1 MQEALRNNDISTT
14 KNLSYALK
22 YLKKGFSIIPVKGN
36 FYSNGTNIE
45 DRSKDSKAPLIAWTE
60 YQNRLPTEVEVKSW
74 WTKYP
79 LANIAVITGKVSNLV
94 VVDFDSDEAVRWAR
108 ENNLLETLCVE
119 TARGLHAYYRYPQ
132 NRTIQNTVNL
142 NNMKIDIR
150 ADGGYVIA
158 PPSIHI
164 TGMEY
169 TFTIKKPIASLPEI
183 FLSKSKKVI
192 DLKSF
197 YNGVKE
203 GSRNDTL
210 ARLCGS
216 WVNDNLSLEEC
227 LEMAYLWNER
237 NNPPLDAK
245 EVERTVKSIYKRHH
259 QKKELI
265 NNFTHEKNLLFLPIF
280 VRNKKSTG
288 QAKLI
293 TCSFTY
299 KTLQKTWKVIPSII
313 YGLAGSFDE
322 LVFTVVMHI
331 ADKQIK
337 PLRNP
342 VDIGKFKDFLKL
354 MNLSYSGENVNRVK
368 NSLRRLHSLTLS
380 SKAVFYNN
388 LKKVFIED
396 DFHLFDRI
404 VFKGEKI
411 CSNDKEEIADTNLI
425 WLNQV
430 IIDNLNSNYTKKIDF
445 DTFLKLQSPI
455 ARGIY
460 KIGCAKLYSKNNK
473 KLPLRISYSK
483 LCQYLQ
489 ITQEKYKIDVQN
501 QLKYAHNELINNNIF
516 SKISIYDK
524 KYSNNDYYILYI
536 P

>member
-1 MQEALRNNDISTT
+1 LQEALRNNDISTT

-237 NNPPLDAK
+237 NNPPLGVK
-245 EVERTVKSIYKRHH
+245 EVERTVKSIYKKHLLGST
-259 QKKELI
+259 K
-265 NNFTHEKNLLFLPIF
+265 NSTYYHEKNLLRLPIF
-280 VRNKKSTG
+280 TYSKEKIHKAEKIEVIFESKNVKRSWTVIPSLVYGLPGPFDEMIFMAINKIISEKPKPINNPVDVGSLKSI
-288 QAKLI
+288 AKLI
-293 TCSFTY
+293 GYDVSGH
-299 KTLQKTWKVIPSII
+299 S
-313 YGLAGSFDE
+313 
-322 LVFTVVMHI
+322 
-331 ADKQIK
+331 
-337 PLRNP
+337 
-342 VDIGKFKDFLKL
+342 LKL
-354 MNLSYSGENVNRVK
+354 IK
-368 NSLRRLHSLTLS
+368 NSIKRIKSINLLS
-380 SKAVFYNN
+380 ETIYFDATTKKFITDMFNIIDRVMFQGELDDYN
-388 LKKVFIED
+388 
-396 DFHLFDRI
+396 
-404 VFKGEKI
+404 EKI
-411 CSNDKEEIADTNLI
+411 KSTYI
-425 WLNQV
+425 WLNSV
-430 IIDNLNSNYTKKIDF
+430 YLKNINAGYVAEIDYNVYFS
-445 DTFLKLQSPI
+445 LKSFI

-460 KIGCAKLYSKNNK
+460 KTLT
-473 KLPLRISYSK
+473 PLFS
-483 LCQYLQ
+483 
-489 ITQEKYKIDVQN
+489 
-501 QLKYAHNELINNNIF
+501 INNNLPF
-516 SKISIYDK
+516 KISYKKLIQRIQITEK
-524 KYSNNDYYILYI
+524 KYLSDIKVQLQQAHKELIEIGIFKKIEYKQSKQNLLILYFR
-536 P
+536 